1 MDRNS
6 AMINAHTY
14 THEAMKTTFTLRLIH
29 AQADHAR
36 DAANQAFALID
47 EIENA
52 LSRYIS
58 GSDVSQ
64 INSMQSGQSL
74 FISET
79 CYECMRIALK
89 IYIDTDGLFDITLGR
104 QIEHE
109 KNKLK
114 GIAPELIGQ
123 LMVDPDRPAI
133 HCVEAGREI
142 DLGGIGKGYALD
154 RIAPLLLDLGIKGG
168 LASAGTSTQL
178 AFGES
183 TWKIELTGSRD
194 MPIVELKN
202 QALSV
207 SGTEIQ
213 GSHIVSPRRT
223 KFTHYAHARV
233 RVIHEEA
240 ACADAWSTACLLMTE
255 SELEA
260 AKDRITVYCG

>member
-1 MDRNS
+1 
-6 AMINAHTY
+6 MIDAHTF
-14 THEAMKTTFTLRLIH
+14 THEAMKTTFTLRLVH
-29 AQADHAR
+29 SQVDQAR

-47 EIENA
+47 EIENT
-52 LSRYIS
+52 LSRYIPE
-58 GSDVSQ
+58 SDVSQ
-64 INSMQSGQSL
+64 INCMQSGQSL

-89 IYIDTDGLFDITLGR
+89 IYTDTDGLFDITLGR
-104 QIEHE
+104 QIEHQ
-109 KNKLK
+109 KNKLE
-114 GIAPELIGQ
+114 GMVPALEGQ

-154 RIAPLLLDLGIKGG
+154 RIAPLLRDLGIKSG

-183 TWKIELTGSRD
+183 AWKIELTGSTD
-194 MPIVELKN
+194 MPIVELQD

-207 SGTEIQ
+207 SGIEIQ
-213 GSHIVSPRRT
+213 GSHIVSPRQT
-223 KFTHYAHARV
+223 EFAHYTHPRV
-233 RVIHEEA
+233 RVVHEEA

-255 SELEA
+255 NELET
-260 AKDRITVYCG
+260 AKDRITIYCS